1 VNVTRRIAIVAFGF
15 VATVA
20 SAQEAPTRL
29 SPIEIGQIAVIRSAV
44 GTSGVRGI
52 QTRILAGDPKKTG
65 PYTISIQVPPNTH
78 IAAHAHR
85 DDRSGVVAAGLWH
98 FGFGTLANETGSKSL
113 PVGSFYTEPAEQ
125 AHFAWTGVEGATV
138 YISGFG
144 PSDTRYS
151 AVEVDSHPLK
161 PTEETTRA
169 KN

>member
-1 VNVTRRIAIVAFGF
+1 VTITGRIAIVAFGF

-20 SAQEAPTRL
+20 SAQMTPTRL
-29 SPIEIGQIAVIRSAV
+29 SPVEIAQIAVIESAV

-52 QTRILAGDPKKTG
+52 ETRILAGDPKKTG

-98 FGFGTLANETGSKSL
+98 FGFGTLANEAGSKSL
-113 PVGSFYTEPAEQ
+113 TVGSFYTEPAEQ
-125 AHFAWTGVEGATV
+125 AHFAWTGAEGATV

-151 AVEVDSHPLK
+151 AVVVGEQSIK
-161 PTEETTRA
+161 PIKDITPA